1 VAELPDRPI
10 PRSVAGPGLIAHV
23 IVQKYGDHMPLHRQQ
38 GIFKRF
44 GVHLP
49 RSTLANLVQGG
60 TALLGRIVDAMWQ
73 HAREHAA
80 WLAIDATGVLVLAA
94 EQCRRGHFWVVV
106 AQRDH
111 VLFRYTPKHDGSVP
125 AKLLAGFAGY
135 VIADA
140 SSVYHELYRNEPDII
155 EVSCWSHAR
164 RRFFDCSQRGSRA
177 GLGWHRLHWSF
188 VRRAPGCDGP
198 DDRRR

>member
-1 VAELPDRPI
+1 MRPKYRRPTASGSASPILIAELPERPI

-23 IVQKYGDHMPLHRQQ
+23 ITQKFADHLPLNRQQ
-38 GIFKRF
+38 EIFKRH

-60 TALLGRIVDAMWQ
+60 TFLLRCIVDAMWQ

-94 EQCRRGHFWVVV
+94 DQCRRGHFWVVV
-106 AQRDH
+106 AERDH
-111 VLFRYTPKHDGSVP
+111 VLFRYTQKHNGSVP
-125 AKLLAGFAGY
+125 ADMLAGFDGY

-140 SSVYHELYRNEPDII
+140 SRLP
-155 EVSCWSHAR
+155 
-164 RRFFDCSQRGSRA
+164 RA
-177 GLGWHRLHWSF
+177 
-188 VRRAPGCDGP
+188 VP
-198 DDRRR
+198 